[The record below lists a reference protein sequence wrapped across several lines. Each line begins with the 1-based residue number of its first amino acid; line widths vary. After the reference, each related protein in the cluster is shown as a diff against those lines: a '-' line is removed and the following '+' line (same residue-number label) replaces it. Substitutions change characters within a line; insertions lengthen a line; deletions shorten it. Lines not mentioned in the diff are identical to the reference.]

1 MMTNRMTA
9 PITNP
14 MIPAKTDINSTP
26 MPLKTGDSEGLRAA
40 TEGGLSSFII
50 KALRTQDTFYGR
62 QSASPHLVLI
72 GKVNMKAELQEV
84 MGMLRKLQG
93 SIDFG
98 NAPADER
105 EELATDVADIM
116 DELFAIMKRLPDEE

>member
-1 MMTNRMTA
+1 M
-9 PITNP
+9 
-14 MIPAKTDINSTP
+14 
-26 MPLKTGDSEGLRAA
+26 
-40 TEGGLSSFII
+40 
-50 KALRTQDTFYGR
+50 
-62 QSASPHLVLI
+62 SPHFVLI

-84 MGMLRKLQG
+84 MGMMRKLQG

>member
-1 MMTNRMTA
+1 
-9 PITNP
+9 
-14 MIPAKTDINSTP
+14 
-26 MPLKTGDSEGLRAA
+26 
-40 TEGGLSSFII
+40 
-50 KALRTQDTFYGR
+50 
-62 QSASPHLVLI
+62 
-72 GKVNMKAELQEV
+72 MKSELQEV

-116 DELFAIMKRLPDEE
+116 DELFEIMKRLPDEEGAALGNLSLALVAKRRKASQSVAVSCAVPFVTEFLLIHTNLVIARCYG

>member
-1 MMTNRMTA
+1 MPVRMV
-9 PITNP
+9 PRSV
-14 MIPAKTDINSTP
+14 DI
-26 MPLKTGDSEGLRAA
+26 GLRGRMDRGENRY
-40 TEGGLSSFII
+40 TS
-50 KALRTQDTFYGR
+50 TFHENPEF
-62 QSASPHLVLI
+62 S
-72 GKVNMKAELQEV
+72 EV

-116 DELFAIMKRLPDEE
+116 DELFEIMKRLPDEE